1 MRIDGTENRPGFSG
15 VLTSEEPVCG
25 SHTVLNVTGT
35 LPFLALKKRGQRKVF
50 QAHSKHFAEETSNG
64 NC

>member
-35 LPFLALKKRGQRKVF
+35 PPFLALKRVIDKNIPSAF
-50 QAHSKHFAEETSNG
+50 
-64 NC
+64 